1 MNYPS
6 PDPNGLILKKLHAHR
21 WAGRL
26 LTTVALGIGLLA
38 IAGGIIVNLGSTRV
52 MFPQVQLLLKE
63 SSAAHTGDTNTI
75 ANLNAN
81 NEMLTLS
88 DGSKVDQQVLVT
100 LMQAKIMNVTSLA
113 LTLLGLGTMLTLLLV
128 IFNRRVTLRQVNASL
143 AQISEQIKE
152 LQERGQRP
160 L

>member
-63 SSAAHTGDTNTI
+63 SSAAHTGNTNTI

-143 AQISEQIKE
+143 AQISEQIRE
-152 LQERGQRP
+152 LQERQNPR
-160 L
+160 